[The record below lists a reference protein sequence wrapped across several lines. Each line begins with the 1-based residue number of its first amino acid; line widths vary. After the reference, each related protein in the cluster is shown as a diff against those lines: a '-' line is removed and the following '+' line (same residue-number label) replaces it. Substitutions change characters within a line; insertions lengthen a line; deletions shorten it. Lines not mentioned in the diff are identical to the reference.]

1 MAEPKEVRRIIA
13 VDCCEHTLSALES
26 LRYSHITSVTSR
38 NQVKF
43 ARDNP
48 NPDLLVIGVA
58 QFPIRRL
65 FISQLRLIFPAVPV
79 LLLRRESLSPG
90 FDKEGIRG
98 EFILGD
104 WPNSDDLEIVRSIRE
119 ILPLAPCDHTLRGN
133 NYGIVREVI
142 RLIVEKYSDPNL
154 DLDRV
159 AGELP
164 VSRKRLS
171 RILNQEV
178 GVSFRQ
184 LLRNLRIEEAK
195 QMLASR
201 QYSVKEVAMRVGF
214 SDSHYFS
221 RSFKELTGQNASE
234 FHSFSPLHN

>member
-1 MAEPKEVRRIIA
+1 MAKPRAVRRIMAI
-13 VDCCEHTLSALES
+13 DCCEHALAALES
-26 LRYSHITSVTSR
+26 VHYAHVTSVTSR
-38 NQVKF
+38 NQSQFV
-43 ARDNP
+43 RDNQP
-48 NPDLLVIGVA
+48 LDLIVIGVT

-65 FISQLRLIFPAVPV
+65 FISQLRHIFPAVPS
-79 LLLRRESLSPG
+79 LILRREDVGADLE
-90 FDKEGIRG
+90 KQRIRG
-98 EFILGD
+98 EFILSDQQGT
-104 WPNSDDLEIVRSIRE
+104 DDLDIVSSLRK
-119 ILPLAPCDHTLRGN
+119 ILPLAACHHTRRGD

-154 DLDRV
+154 DLERV

-164 VSRKRLS
+164 VSPKRLS

-234 FHSFSPLHN
+234 FLSFSPLHS

>member
-1 MAEPKEVRRIIA
+1 MTEQKVVRRIIA
-13 VDCCEHTLSALES
+13 IDCCEHTLAALES
-26 LRYSHITSVTSR
+26 LQYSHITSVKSR
-38 NQVKF
+38 NQKF
-43 ARDNP
+43 AGDNP
-48 NPDLLVIGVA
+48 RPDLVVIGVA

-65 FISQLRLIFPAVPV
+65 FISQLRLIFPTVPM
-79 LLLRRESLSPG
+79 LLLRRESVSPSME
-90 FDKEGIRG
+90 KEGIRG
-98 EFILGD
+98 EFILSD
-104 WPNSDDLEIVRSIRE
+104 SRNNDDLETVRSIRE
-119 ILPLAPCDHTLRGN
+119 IFPLDSCDHTARSN
-133 NYGIVREVI
+133 NYGIVREVV
-142 RLIVEKYSDPNL
+142 RLIVEKYSDPKL

-171 RILNQEV
+171 RILNQEL

-184 LLRNLRIEEAK
+184 LLRTLRIEEAK

-221 RSFKELTGQNASE
+221 RSFKELTGRNASE
-234 FHSFSPLHN
+234 FRSSSPLHN

>member
-1 MAEPKEVRRIIA
+1 MAEPKAVRRIMAI
-13 VDCCEHTLSALES
+13 DCCEHALAALES
-26 LRYSHITSVTSR
+26 VHYSHITSVTWR
-38 NQVKF
+38 NQSQF
-43 ARDNP
+43 DRDRQRL
-48 NPDLLVIGVA
+48 DLIVIGVA

-65 FISQLRLIFPAVPV
+65 FISQLRHIFPSVPA
-79 LLLRRESLSPG
+79 LILRREDVGELE
-90 FDKEGIRG
+90 KQYIHG
-98 EFILGD
+98 EFILSD
-104 WPNSDDLEIVRSIRE
+104 QQNTDDLEIVSSLRK
-119 ILPLAPCDHTLRGN
+119 ILPLAACQHTRRGD

-154 DLDRV
+154 DLECV

-164 VSRKRLS
+164 VSPKRLS

-201 QYSVKEVAMRVGF
+201 QFSVKEVAMRVGF

-221 RSFKELTGQNASE
+221 RSFKELTGLNASE